1 MTLRFGTFG
10 RAVAVSLTAGVAL
23 TLTGCGSDSSDGGS
37 SGSASDSTNSTNSSD
52 GDGALARDEIMTAA
66 YEAAMEEGSAHIVM
80 STKGKAEASAQGDV
94 SYGDGKSAMQMTMA
108 MPQMGADK
116 IEMRFVDQILYM
128 QVPGM
133 TTPGKFIAIDP
144 KDESSPMSK
153 SFAGLSDQMDPLSS
167 VKQMQSAVT
176 AADRVGTE
184 TIDGEST
191 DRYKVTVDTASMTKK
206 AGEPAPEGMPKSLT
220 YDLWLD
226 DDDLIRKMTS
236 EVSGTSVEMLMSKW
250 GEPVTVEK
258 PAAGQIMKSPTA

>member
-1 MTLRFGTFG
+1 
-10 RAVAVSLTAGVAL
+10 
-23 TLTGCGSDSSDGGS
+23 
-37 SGSASDSTNSTNSSD
+37 
-52 GDGALARDEIMTAA
+52 
-66 YEAAMEEGSAHIVM
+66 
-80 STKGKAEASAQGDV
+80 
-94 SYGDGKSAMQMTMA
+94 
-108 MPQMGADK
+108 
-116 IEMRFVDQILYM
+116 MRFVDQVLYM

-220 YDLWLD
+220 YNLWLD